1 MKHIN
6 KLYKATLGM
15 IASMMVI
22 GCAAPN
28 STGTAYQNKTK
39 PVLQRFASN
48 VSRGFTGNR
57 SSGRGIAYDYS
68 YGYQQ
73 TQSYAQQPYG
83 GALIS
88 QAMEQEL
95 EACTEIVNNVPPTCD
110 NYGFM
115 ISSLARCLDR
125 IITYRNPILTYAF
138 KNLDNRGQQYWSY
151 LLNYRRPQSFDL
163 FLGGQDYSAM
173 YNYASQGGYYPGGYG
188 YGY

>member
-6 KLYKATLGM
+6 KIFKATLGM

-22 GCAAPN
+22 GCAASN
-28 STGTAYQNKTK
+28 QAGTEYQSKSQQ
-39 PVLQRFASN
+39 VLRRFATN
-48 VSRGFTGNR
+48 VSRGIVGKKGT

-73 TQSYAQQPYG
+73 TQQYAAQPYG
-83 GALIS
+83 GALVN

-95 EACTEIVNNVPPTCD
+95 QACSELVTNVPPTCD
-110 NYGFM
+110 NYNFM

-151 LLNYRRPQSFDL
+151 LLNYRRPQSFDM
-163 FLGGQDYSAM
+163 FLGGQDYSTM
-173 YNYASQGGYYPGGYG
+173 FNYASQGQYYQGGYG
-188 YGY
+188 Y